1 MVAFTVYTGDSK
13 DPVSGRTVAVL
24 DVPTFQNSTEKSIT
38 DHISVCSRIKCHD
51 GSTPVGKGC

>member
-13 DPVSGRTVAVL
+13 DPVSGRTAAVL
-24 DVPTFQNSTEKSIT
+24 DVPTFQNST